1 MIKIFIDPGHG
12 GSDPGAVG
20 NGLQEKELVLK
31 IAKRLAEKLE
41 EYDGVEVRL
50 TRTDD
55 TFISLSNR
63 AKMAND
69 WGAHYYLSIHINAG
83 GGEGYEDFIF
93 NGNVSSATESKQSLM
108 NEEVVEATGFNNR
121 GKKQANFAVLRQT
134 NMPAIL
140 TENGFIDNASDA
152 NKLKDDKFLDKIA
165 EGHVNA
171 IAKMFGLKSG
181 SPSNGSNA
189 PSKPRPSK
197 PKNSNGSPN
206 KASGT
211 IATIQRTLNSRYRL
225 SISVDNL
232 FGPQTKGALVKGLQT
247 ELNRQF
253 NRGLAVDGVFGPKT
267 RRACVTV
274 RQGAR
279 GNITWIL
286 QAVLHCKGTSPGA
299 IDGIFGAK
307 TRSAVRTFQRQNN
320 LQVDGIAGPQTFQ
333 MLFK

>member
-1 MIKIFIDPGHG
+1 MTKIFIDPGHG

-31 IAKRLAEKLE
+31 IAKRLAKLLEKI
-41 EYDGVEVRL
+41 DGVEVL
-50 TRTDD
+50 LSRTDD
-55 TFISLSNR
+55 KFLSLSERARMANEWGADYFISV
-63 AKMAND
+63 
-69 WGAHYYLSIHINAG
+69 HINAG
-83 GGEGYEDFIF
+83 GGEGYECYIF
-93 NGNVSSATESKQSLM
+93 NGNVSNTTRDNQDAMNTEIVKVT
-108 NEEVVEATGFNNR
+108 EWFNR
-121 GKKQANFAVLRQT
+121 GKKRANFAVLRQT

-140 TENGFIDNASDA
+140 TENGFIDNSNDA
-152 NKLKDDKFLDKIA
+152 NKLKDSAFLDKIA
-165 EGHVNA
+165 QGHANG
-171 IAKMFGLKSG
+171 IAKIFNLSG
-181 SPSNGSNA
+181 GSSSA
-189 PSKPRPSK
+189 PSKPKTSK
-197 PKNSNGSPN
+197 PNNSNRSTN

-232 FGPQTKGALVKGLQT
+232 FGPQTKGALVKGMQT

-253 NRGLAVDGVFGPKT
+253 NRGLTVDGIFGPKT

-286 QAVLHCKGTSPGA
+286 QAILHCKGTSPGA

>member
-1 MIKIFIDPGHG
+1 MTKIFIDPGHG

-31 IAKRLAEKLE
+31 IAKRLAEILE
-41 EYDGVEVRL
+41 RLDGVEVL
-50 TRTDD
+50 LSRTDD
-55 TFISLSNR
+55 RFLSLSERARMANEWGADYFISV
-63 AKMAND
+63 
-69 WGAHYYLSIHINAG
+69 HINAG
-83 GGEGYEDFIF
+83 GGEGYECYIF
-93 NGNVSSATESKQSLM
+93 NGNVSDATKDNQDAM
-108 NEEVVEATGFNNR
+108 NTEIVKITEWFNR
-121 GKKQANFAVLRQT
+121 GKKRANFAVLRQT

-140 TENGFIDNASDA
+140 TENGFIDNSSDA
-152 NKLKDDKFLDKIA
+152 NKLKDSAFLDKIA
-165 EGHVNA
+165 QGHANG
-171 IAKMFGLKSG
+171 IAKIFNLSG
-181 SPSNGSNA
+181 GSSSA
-189 PSKPRPSK
+189 PSKPSK
-197 PKNSNGSPN
+197 PKTSKPNNSNRSTN

-253 NRGLAVDGVFGPKT
+253 NRGLTVDGIFGPKT

-286 QAVLHCKGTSPGA
+286 QAILHCKGTSLGA
-299 IDGIFGAK
+299 IDGIFGSK

>member
-20 NGLQEKELVLK
+20 NGLQEKDVALD
-31 IAKRLAEKLE
+31 IAKRLAKKLE

-50 TRTDD
+50 SRTDD
-55 TFISLSNR
+55 RFISLADR
-63 AKMAND
+63 ANMAND
-69 WGAHYYLSIHINAG
+69 WGADYFISDHVNAA
-83 GGEGYEDFIF
+83 GGEGYECYIF
-93 NGNVSSATESKQSLM
+93 NGNVSDATKDNQDAM
-108 NEEVVEATGFNNR
+108 NTEIVKVTEWFNR
-121 GKKQANFAVLRQT
+121 GKKRANFAVLRQT

-140 TENGFIDNASDA
+140 TENGFIDNSNDA
-152 NKLKDDKFLDKIA
+152 KKLKDSAFLDKIA
-165 EGHVNA
+165 QGHANG
-171 IAKMFGLKSG
+171 IAKIFNLSG
-181 SPSNGSNA
+181 GSSSA
-189 PSKPRPSK
+189 PSKASK
-197 PKNSNGSPN
+197 PSSSKPNNSNRSTN
-206 KASGT
+206 NASGT

-253 NRGLAVDGVFGPKT
+253 NRRLTVDGIFGPKT

-286 QAVLHCKGTSPGA
+286 QAILHCKGTSPGA

>member
-1 MIKIFIDPGHG
+1 MIKVFIDPGHG

-20 NGLQEKELVLK
+20 NGLQEKDVVLD
-31 IAKRLAEKLE
+31 ISKRIESKLKK
-41 EYDGVEVRL
+41 YKDVEVRL
-50 TRTDD
+50 SRTND
-55 TFISLSNR
+55 TFLSLSER
-63 AKMAND
+63 ASIANT
-69 WGAHYYLSIHINAG
+69 WGAHYFLSVHINAG
-83 GGEGYEDFIF
+83 GGEGYECYIF
-93 NGNVSSATESKQSLM
+93 NGNVSDATRENQDIMNTEIVNATEWL
-108 NEEVVEATGFNNR
+108 NR

-140 TENGFIDNASDA
+140 TENGFIDNSNDA
-152 NKLKDDKFLDKIA
+152 NKLKDSAFLDKVA
-165 EGHVNA
+165 QGHANG
-171 IAKMFGLKSG
+171 IAKIFNLSG
-181 SPSNGSNA
+181 GSS
-189 PSKPRPSK
+189 PSKPSK
-197 PKNSNGSPN
+197 PSSSKPNNSNRSTN
-206 KASGT
+206 KTSGT

-247 ELNRQF
+247 ELNKQF
-253 NRGLAVDGVFGPKT
+253 NRGLTVDGIFGPKT

-286 QAVLHCKGTSPGA
+286 QAILHCKGTSPGA

-307 TRSAVRTFQRQNN
+307 TSNAVRTFQRQNN